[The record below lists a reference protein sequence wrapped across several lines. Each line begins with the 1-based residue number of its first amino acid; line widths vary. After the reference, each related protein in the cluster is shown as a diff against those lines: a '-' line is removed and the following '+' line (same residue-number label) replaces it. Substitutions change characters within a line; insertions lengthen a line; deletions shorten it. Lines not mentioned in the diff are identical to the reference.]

1 MHITESGRFCQTS
14 RFRFERIRSCRCLN
28 SLVGENAAFDRTEHF
43 NTAHVRTKRFGNR
56 HAAVSVL
63 VVFEHGDERA
73 QQPMRAPL
81 LAAAPF
87 PVPEKAQRQLLL
99 KPHVGEHAR
108 LHTPAKSR
116 RQHVEEIAA
125 RVLQR
130 TIPHEQARMLQMT
143 ANEAVQKL
151 AAFLPR
157 EL

>member
-73 QQPMRAPL
+73 ADGEAGTVERVDVLGLAIFILEASAHAAGLEGLAVGAGRNLAVGVLRGDPDFKVCL
-81 LAAAPF
+81 LY
-87 PVPEKAQRQLLL
+87 
-99 KPHVGEHAR
+99 
-108 LHTPAKSR
+108 TSSPA
-116 RQHVEEIAA
+116 
-125 RVLQR
+125 L
-130 TIPHEQARMLQMT
+130 
-143 ANEAVQKL
+143 
-151 AAFLPR
+151 
-157 EL
+157 